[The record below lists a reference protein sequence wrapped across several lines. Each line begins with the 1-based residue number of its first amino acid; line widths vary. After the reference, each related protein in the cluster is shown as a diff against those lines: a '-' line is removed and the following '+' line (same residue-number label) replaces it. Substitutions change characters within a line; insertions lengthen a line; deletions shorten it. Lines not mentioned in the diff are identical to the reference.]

1 VEDAARAWASLDE
14 CWRVAFEEAWKS
26 FASGSAGVGAVITDE
41 NGSIVATGRSRVFDQ
56 PDGQTPLAGTFMA
69 HAEMNALACLPVESY
84 DGYILYS
91 TFEPCVMCAAT
102 IRIYRIP
109 RVCYAADDPV
119 WGGMHELF
127 ATYEPIARAL
137 PARERLG
144 GPYGAFAHV
153 LHLSWLADRA
163 PQAVIDAHDSVAT
176 RHLELARSLTERGHL
191 RRLAD
196 EDATVVTAATSV
208 WSSLQSLYEDV

>member
-1 VEDAARAWASLDE
+1 VQDAARAWVSLDE
-14 CWRVAFEEAWKS
+14 CWRVAFEEAWTS
-26 FASGSAGVGAVITDE
+26 FASGSAGVGAVITGE
-41 NGSIVATGRSRVFDQ
+41 QGSIVAKGRSRVFDQ
-56 PDGQTPLAGTFMA
+56 PDGDTPLAGTFMA

-84 DGYILYS
+84 NGYTLYS

-144 GPYGAFAHV
+144 GPFGAFAHV

>member
-1 VEDAARAWASLDE
+1 VQDAESAWASLDE
-14 CWRVAFEEAWKS
+14 SWRVAFEEAWTS
-26 FASGSAGVGAVITDE
+26 FRSGSAGVGAVITDE
-41 NGSIVATGRSRVFDQ
+41 SGSIVATGRSRVFDR
-56 PDGQTPLAGTFMA
+56 PDGRTPLAGTFMA
-69 HAEMNALACLPVESY
+69 HAEMNALACLPVNTY
-84 DGYILYS
+84 NGHTLYS

-109 RVCYAADDPV
+109 RVCYAAADPV

-127 ATYEPIARAL
+127 ATFEPIARAL

-163 PQAVIDAHDSVAT
+163 PPAVIDAHDTDAA
-176 RHLELARSLTERGHL
+176 RHLELARSLIERGDL
-191 RRLAD
+191 RRLA
-196 EDATVVTAATSV
+196 EGRATVVTAATWI
-208 WSSLQSLYEDV
+208 WSDLQSLYEEV

>member
-1 VEDAARAWASLDE
+1 VDDAALAWASLDE
-14 CWRVAFEEAWKS
+14 SWRTAFDEAWTS
-26 FASGSAGVGAVITDE
+26 FGSGSAGVGAVVTDDT
-41 NGSIVATGRSRVFDQ
+41 GSIVATGRSRVFDQ
-56 PDGQTPLAGTFMA
+56 PDGSSPLAGTFMA
-69 HAEMNALACLPVESY
+69 HAEMNALACLPVDSY
-84 DGYILYS
+84 DGYTLYS

-163 PQAVIDAHDSVAT
+163 PQAVTEAHDSAAPQ
-176 RHLELARSLTERGHL
+176 HLELARSLAEHGHL

-196 EDATVVTAATSV
+196 AGATVVTAAASV
-208 WSSLQSLYEDV
+208 WHELQSLYADR

>member
-1 VEDAARAWASLDE
+1 VQDAVRAWASLDE
-14 CWRVAFEEAWKS
+14 SWRVAFDEAWTS
-26 FASGSAGVGAVITDE
+26 FRSGSAGVGAVITDDI
-41 NGSIVATGRSRVFDQ
+41 GSIVATGRSRVFDQ
-56 PDGQTPLAGTFMA
+56 PDGRTPLAGTFMA

-84 DGYILYS
+84 DGYTLYS

-163 PQAVIDAHDSVAT
+163 PQAVIDAHDSAAT
-176 RHLELARSLTERGHL
+176 RHLELARSLAERGIL

-196 EDATVVTAATSV
+196 EDVTVANAAASV
-208 WSSLQSLYEDV
+208 WRELQSLNGER